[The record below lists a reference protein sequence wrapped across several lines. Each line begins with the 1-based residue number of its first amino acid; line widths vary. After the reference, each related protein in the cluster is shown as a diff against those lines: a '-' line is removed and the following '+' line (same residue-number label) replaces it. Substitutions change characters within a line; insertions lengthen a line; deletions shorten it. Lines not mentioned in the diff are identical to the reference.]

1 MLHGKEKNAVSVLK
15 KIYGTQELAE
25 NYLDKI
31 KSNAN
36 ALSLRE
42 QFKLI
47 RQWSVI
53 RRCENND
60 LIWSVTSVLYFFLS
74 FQNYFWNMFIHYWSV
89 DWRKCHRVSLKL
101 LL

>member
-1 MLHGKEKNAVSVLK
+1 MLIMKCTSIRWLVLHGKEKNAVSVLK

-25 NYLDKI
+25 GYLDKI

-47 RQWSVI
+47 WQWSII
-53 RRCENND
+53 RRWYEK
-60 LIWSVTSVLYFFLS
+60 IGLS
-74 FQNYFWNMFIHYWSV
+74 
-89 DWRKCHRVSLKL
+89 
-101 LL
+101 